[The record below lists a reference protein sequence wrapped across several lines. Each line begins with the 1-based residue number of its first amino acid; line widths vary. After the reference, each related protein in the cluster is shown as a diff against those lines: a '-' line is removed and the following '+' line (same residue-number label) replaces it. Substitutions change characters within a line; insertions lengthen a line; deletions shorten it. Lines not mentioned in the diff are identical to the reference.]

1 MDTRDWLILQT
12 LSLDRNVTNAAQE
25 LHMTQAALTYRIKN
39 LEKEFSCQF
48 FLRTSKGLVLTN
60 QGEIIIN
67 YAKEMLKD
75 YREVTNELA
84 SIDSDLR
91 GTLHIAVSPCQGRVQ
106 FDPFGRLKVTQ

>member
-1 MDTRDWLILQT
+1 
-12 LSLDRNVTNAAQE
+12 
-25 LHMTQAALTYRIKN
+25 MTQAALTYRIKN